1 MVGTVNWR
9 ASDIPMLLFSA
20 LACLF
25 FLVGLVDTPRATLE
39 WIQASAPPVERS
51 ERRGALR
58 VTVRGPG
65 GALEGATVQAFWEKD
80 RTFYWAGAAR
90 SGGDGVADLR
100 ELPRGSV
107 QLLVEARGHARLSKR
122 VLLERD
128 DQALEV
134 ELGPEHQLEVRVS
147 DDQGA
152 PLARATVLVTSRDP
166 LPFGALTDEHGR
178 IGLGRLPEGPWT
190 VKVSAPGYESI
201 EQSSTGGTVDV
212 SLRRLGSLRVEVLD
226 PAGKPAAGAVV
237 AIAGSS
243 LWPARRTETDAS
255 GVAKI
260 AGLLAGAYD
269 VQATRGSQVS
279 DPVIG
284 FELERGANQSLT
296 VRLEQGRM
304 VTAVVTDGEGP
315 NPIVV
320 PNAEVVLS
328 EGGLGSFPLRGR
340 TGSDGKV
347 TLGPISSRPA
357 TLAARAREFVGG
369 AVVAV
374 PDVLEEPVRI
384 ALLRGGTLRGEVVD
398 SRGFPIDGASIE
410 VVGTDLHGLPV
421 SETPLA
427 SNFRSTHFAW
437 SLGGPVPLIPAGELG
452 VMPGPVPPI
461 PAPGAAPAPPP
472 DPFAAAPASDDFI
485 DFELSEPWVSS
496 SDGSFVARPVTP
508 GRVRALVRH
517 PAYVEGASE
526 IVALA
531 PGGEAEVRIVL
542 LQGGTL
548 IGRVV
553 DDRDMPVAEAEVK
566 IAGQRG
572 TMVRVTLTASD
583 GTFEFASVPS
593 EVIVSVT
600 RREDIGR
607 VALRK
612 TLSIGE
618 GERVET
624 ELVLPAPREQVRLT
638 VMDPDGQPI
647 ELAEINALSLDPA
660 VPLRS
665 TLFTDDA
672 GEAVL
677 DDALG
682 LPLRITVRAPGSP
695 VLTKTF
701 DAAPAE
707 LRFELKPG
715 VLVEGRVTAVRGRV
729 TLSQALVTLTA
740 EGERKTAL
748 TNDDGVF
755 QIRDVPPGKA
765 RLIVSHPE
773 YAETELTVVIER
785 TERTDRAFELDPIDL
800 EEGGDI
806 EGDVVDGEGNG
817 VSAARV
823 TIGTA
828 AVYLPV
834 GSLPRGTTVTDAEGH
849 FTLKGVKPGT
859 VRLEAISAVIGR
871 GIAAGIEVHSGR
883 TTEDVRIVLNA
894 PVSDDESLASGG
906 IAVTLGERGGSEG
919 NEVVIVQVAE
929 GSEAERAGLRVGDV
943 LIAIDGVAPATMV
956 EARARLGGPAG
967 SDVVIEVD
975 RDGTTVRLRAAREA
989 VRR

>member
-1 MVGTVNWR
+1 
-9 ASDIPMLLFSA
+9 MLLFSV
-20 LACLF
+20 LACF
-25 FLVGLVDTPRATLE
+25 FFVVGLVDTPRATLE
-39 WIQASAPPVERS
+39 WVQASAPPVERS
-51 ERRGALR
+51 ERDGSLR
-58 VTVRGPG
+58 VTVRGPA
-65 GALEGATVQAFWEKD
+65 GAVEGATVQAFWEKS

-90 SGGDGVADLR
+90 SDGKGIARVA
-100 ELPRGSV
+100 ELPRGSLQV
-107 QLLVEARGHARLSKR
+107 LVDAPGHARVSKR
-122 VLLERD
+122 VLLEG
-128 DQALEV
+128 QEQTLEV
-134 ELGPEHQLEVRVS
+134 ELGPEHSLQVRVS
-147 DDQGA
+147 DEQGG

-166 LPFGALTDEHGR
+166 LPFGALTDERGR
-178 IGLGRLPEGPWT
+178 VEIGRLPEGPWT

-201 EQSSTGGTVDV
+201 EQSSRSDTLDI
-212 SLRRLGSLRVEVLD
+212 SLRRLGSLRVTVLD
-226 PAGKPAAGAVV
+226 PAGKPAPEAVV

-243 LWPARRTETDAS
+243 LWPARRTQTDAA

-269 VQATRGSQVS
+269 LQATRGSQVS
-279 DPVIG
+279 DPMIG
-284 FELERGANQSLT
+284 FELERGANAELT
-296 VRLEQGRM
+296 LRLEQGRL

-315 NPIVV
+315 NPTVV
-320 PNAEVVLS
+320 PAADVVLA

-340 TGSDGKV
+340 TGADGMV
-347 TLGPISSRPA
+347 RLGPISAGPA
-357 TLAARAREFVGG
+357 TLAARARDFVGG

-374 PDVLEEPVRI
+374 PDVIEEPVRI

-421 SETPLA
+421 AETPVA

-461 PAPGAAPAPPP
+461 PAPGQVAAVAP
-472 DPFAAAPASDDFI
+472 DPFAVGADDPSDV
-485 DFELSEPWVSS
+485 ELEEPWVTS
-496 SDGSFVARPVTP
+496 SDGSFVAHPVTP

-531 PGGEAEVRIVL
+531 PGGEAEVRVVL

-548 IGRVV
+548 VGRVV
-553 DDRDMPVAEAEVK
+553 DDRDMPVADAEVE
-566 IAGQRG
+566 IASQRG
-572 TMVRVTLTASD
+572 SMVRVTVTSTD
-583 GTFEFASVPS
+583 GSFEFAAVPS
-593 EVIVSVT
+593 DVTVSVT

-612 TLSIGE
+612 TLSIPE
-618 GERVET
+618 GEKVET
-624 ELVLPAPREQVRLT
+624 ELVLPAPR
-638 VMDPDGQPI
+638 DPVHLSVENSDGQAV

-695 VLTKTF
+695 TLTRTF
-701 DAAPAE
+701 ESAGSELKFE
-707 LRFELKPG
+707 LRPG
-715 VLVEGRVTAVRGRV
+715 VLVEGRVTAVRGYV
-729 TLSQALVTLTA
+729 TLAQALVTLTA

-748 TNDDGVF
+748 TNKDGVF
-755 QIRDVPPGKA
+755 QLRDVPPGRA
-765 RLIVSHPE
+765 RLVVSHPE
-773 YAETELTVVIER
+773 YAEAELTVTIER
-785 TERTDRAFELDPIDL
+785 TERADRAFELDPIEL
-800 EEGGDI
+800 EEGGDV
-806 EGDVVDGEGNG
+806 EGDVVDADGNG
-817 VSAARV
+817 VAGARV
-823 TIGTA
+823 SIGTA

-834 GSLPRGTTVTDAEGH
+834 GALPRGTTVTNAEGH
-849 FTLKGVKPGT
+849 FALKGVKPGT
-859 VRLEAISAVIGR
+859 LRLEAISAVIGR
-871 GIAAGIEVHSGR
+871 GVATAVEVRSGR
-883 TTEDVRIVLNA
+883 TTDGVRITLDS

-906 IAVTLGERGGSEG
+906 IAITLGERGVAQGV
-919 NEVVIVQVAE
+919 EVVVVQVAE

-943 LIAIDGVAPATMV
+943 LLAIDGVTPPTMV
-956 EARARLGGPAG
+956 AARSRLGGPAG

-975 RDGTTVRLRAAREA
+975 RDGTSVRLRATREA